1 MPMFHTRDRTRLAY
15 TLEGPSDGRAAVL
28 CDGIACDGFVW
39 RYLKPD
45 LLAAGYEVLHFH
57 YRGHGRSGL
66 PRDPEAVTIP
76 HLAGDIDQLMA
87 HVGMDSGVFLG
98 HSMGVQVILE
108 TAFRYPQRVRAGVL
122 LCGSYGR
129 VFDTFKNTDAG
140 ARLLPKIRSFVT
152 RYREP
157 LSTAVATVLPT
168 RLSYEVALLTELN
181 RERVRREDV
190 MPYLEHIGRM
200 PLDLFLAM
208 LTDAA
213 ERTSEPFLRRLQQP
227 MLAVAGEHDGFTPA
241 ATSYFMR
248 DTLPHAE
255 LFMLYDGTHAAPIE
269 QPQTLDPR
277 VLEFL
282 ESRDAPRGPA
292 PGDPPPSVLERWRQA
307 RDA

>member
-1 MPMFHTRDRTRLAY
+1 MPMFRTRDRTRLAY
-15 TLEGPSDGRAAVL
+15 TVEGPPSGPPAVL

-45 LLAAGYEVLHFH
+45 LLAAGYRVLHFH

-76 HLAGDIDQLMA
+76 HLAADVNELMG
-87 HVGMDSGVFLG
+87 HVGMASGALLG
-98 HSMGVQVILE
+98 HSMGVQVVLE
-108 TAFRYPQRVRAGVL
+108 TAFRYPERVERGVL

-140 ARLLPKIRSFVT
+140 ARLLPKIRRFVT

-157 LSTAVATVLPT
+157 LSTAVAAVMPT

-181 RERVRREDV
+181 RERVRREDI

-213 ERTSEPFLRRLQQP
+213 ERTSEPFLGRLTQP
-227 MLAVAGEHDGFTPA
+227 MLVVAGEHDGFTPA
-241 ATSYFMR
+241 TTSYFLR
-248 DTLPHAE
+248 DALPNAA
-255 LFMLYDGTHAAPIE
+255 LIMLYGGTHAAPIE
-269 QPQTLDPR
+269 QPETLNPR

-282 ESRDAPRGPA
+282 GTSDEGSLERPA
-292 PGDPPPSVLERWRQA
+292 PTPWLQRWRVA
-307 RDA
+307 RGA